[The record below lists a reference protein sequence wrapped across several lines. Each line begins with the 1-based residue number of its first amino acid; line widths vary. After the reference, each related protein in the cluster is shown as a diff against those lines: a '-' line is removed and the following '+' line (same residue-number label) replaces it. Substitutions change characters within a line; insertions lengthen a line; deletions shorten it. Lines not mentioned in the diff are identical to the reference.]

1 MSGSGSIL
9 ELFASKLTYD
19 IVLVIYFYV
28 GSPFYFLCFSPLP
41 QSTACVKAPCFVL
54 RWNLP
59 QLSTLNCAST

>member
-28 GSPFYFLCFSPLP
+28 GSPFYF
-41 QSTACVKAPCFVL
+41 CVSRRCHKVL
-54 RWNLP
+54 LVSKP
-59 QLSTLNCAST
+59 HVFF